1 MQVVLVVEM
10 RLAREDNGR
19 GRKEEEDGV
28 SRGEWV
34 KVKPQPS
41 ALFTVLANQSQPFK
55 A

>member
-1 MQVVLVVEM
+1 MQVALRVEM
-10 RLAREDNGR
+10 SLVLEGNGR
-19 GRKEEEDGV
+19 EREEEEDGV

-41 ALFTVLANQSQPFK
+41 ALFTVPANQSQPFR

>member
-1 MQVVLVVEM
+1 MQVVLVLEKS
-10 RLAREDNGR
+10 LAGESNGR
-19 GRKEEEDGV
+19 GREEEEDGV

-41 ALFTVLANQSQPFK
+41 ALFTVPANQSQPFK